1 MSDFR
6 KVYEEYAQ
14 SVYRFLLTLS
24 GSEELAEE
32 LLQETFFQAYQH
44 INGFEGRCNLFTWLC
59 QIAKNAWLKECR
71 RKKRYT
77 EASWEE
83 LTVQDPSQTPEERLL
98 AEEEYRRVRAAVL
111 TLEEPYRDVFILHA
125 LGGIKLKEIAF
136 IYQKT
141 ESWARVTYFRA
152 KQRILQEVTE

>member
-32 LLQETFFQAYQH
+32 LLQETFFRAYQH

-77 EASWEE
+77 EVSWEE

-98 AEEEYRRVRAAVL
+98 AKEEYRRVRAAVL